1 MSTRPLAPSL
11 TQRPLRI
18 AQVAPPVE
26 RVPPRGYGGTE
37 RIVDEL
43 SRELA
48 RRGHEIV
55 LFASGDSE
63 APGELAVTV
72 ERSLRAAD
80 HEGDPSPWFVST
92 QLQVL
97 ERELE
102 FDVIHGHLEFY
113 NLTLARAASRPVIGT
128 FHGRLDMPHAAAA
141 LAQPTSGL
149 VAISRAQAS
158 QHPRLPWAGVVHNG
172 LTLRDMPFGKDRDDS
187 VCFVGR
193 VTPEKGILDAIEVA
207 RITGRRLRVAA
218 KEPWLPWERSYYA
231 DVFLP
236 ALERADVEIL
246 GELGPEDRDALLASS
261 YASLMPGSWPEPFG
275 LAAIESLACGT
286 PVICQPVGGLVEI
299 IRDGR
304 DGYFAT
310 DATAMA
316 AAVERVGALDRA
328 EIRRSVVSRF
338 SAERMADGYE
348 AVYARML
355 ADAGDDVRSG
365 KVIHV
370 RPDRVGT
377 VSQRGAVGSRPRTA
391 AG

>member
-1 MSTRPLAPSL
+1 MSTRPVGQRPA
-11 TQRPLRI
+11 TRPLRI

-48 RRGHEIV
+48 RRGHQIV

-63 APGELAVTV
+63 SPGELAVTV
-72 ERSLRAAD
+72 ERSLRAAG
-80 HEGDPSPWFVST
+80 HEGDPSPWFVAT

-97 ERELE
+97 ARELE
-102 FDVIHGHLEFY
+102 FDVIHSHLEFY

-128 FHGRLDMPHAAAA
+128 FHGRLDTPHAAAV
-141 LAQPTSGL
+141 LAQPTPGL
-149 VAISRAQAS
+149 VAISRAQAE
-158 QHPRLPWAGVVHNG
+158 QHPDLAWAGVVHNG
-172 LTLRDMPFGKDRDDS
+172 LTLRDMPFREERDDS
-187 VCFVGR
+187 LCFVGR
-193 VTPEKGILDAIEVA
+193 ITPEKGILDAIEVA
-207 RITGRRLRVAA
+207 RLTGRRLRVAA
-218 KEPWLPWERSYYA
+218 KEPWLPWERSYYSA
-231 DVFLP
+231 VFMP
-236 ALERADVEIL
+236 ALERADVELL
-246 GELGPEDRDALLASS
+246 GELGPDDRDALLSTS
-261 YASLMPGSWPEPFG
+261 HASLMPGSWPEPFG

-286 PVICQPVGGLVEI
+286 PVICRPVGGLVEI
-299 IRDGR
+299 VRDGR
-304 DGYFAT
+304 DGAFAT
-310 DATAMA
+310 DADAMA

-348 AVYARML
+348 AIYARML
-355 ADAGDDVRSG
+355 GDAAGDVRRR

-370 RPDRVGT
+370 RPERVAT
-377 VSQRGAVGSRPRTA
+377 VQHEDMSRPGPKVA